1 MYHSGSA
8 PGGPGAVLGKNFF
21 SPVFEIFFLKVLSFS
36 HSWSQ
41 SSEIWSH
48 FGVTMTLEFDKKKIL
63 KIGDF

>member
-21 SPVFEIFFLKVLSFS
+21 SPVFEIFFLKVLSFGR
-36 HSWSQ
+36 SWSQ

-48 FGVTMTLEFDKKKIL
+48 FGVTMTLEFDKKK
-63 KIGDF
+63 F